1 MIVVLDTN
9 VWISG
14 LIFGGSPDLAIQ
26 RALTVDRVAVS
37 AYIHDEIVR
46 VLTSKFSKDRTA
58 LEEVLAEM
66 LSYALVVEVTGEITG
81 VCRDPKDDAILET
94 AWRAR
99 ADLLVA
105 GDKDLLSM
113 GSFRGIQIV
122 TPAQYVAIK
131 HNGNRSETQQ

>member
-37 AYIHDEIVR
+37 AYIHNEIVR
-46 VLTSKFSKDRTA
+46 VLTSKFSKDRDS
-58 LEEVLAEM
+58 LEAVLAEM
-66 LSYALVVEVTGEITG
+66 LRYALVVETAGEICG
-81 VCRDPKDDAILET
+81 MCRDPKDDAILET

-122 TPAQYVAIK
+122 TPAQYVAIA
-131 HNGNRSETQQ
+131 HTGINPETPQ